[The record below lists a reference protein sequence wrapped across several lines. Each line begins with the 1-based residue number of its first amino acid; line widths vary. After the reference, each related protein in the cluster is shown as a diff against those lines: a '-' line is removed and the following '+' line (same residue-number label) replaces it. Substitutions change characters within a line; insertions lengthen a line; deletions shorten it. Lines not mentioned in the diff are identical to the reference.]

1 MKSLKIGKKYKAVS
15 YTTPH
20 CFGQYLKDKACKV
33 CRLKTKCKQYELE
46 TYKLIPIPSRLNP

>member
-1 MKSLKIGKKYKAVS
+1 MKK
-15 YTTPH
+15 PH